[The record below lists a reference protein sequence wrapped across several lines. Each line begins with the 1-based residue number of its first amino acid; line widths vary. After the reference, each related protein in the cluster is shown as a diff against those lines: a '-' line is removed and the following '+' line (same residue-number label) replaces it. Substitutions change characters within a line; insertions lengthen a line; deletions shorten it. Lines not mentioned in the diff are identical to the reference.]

1 MSDKKKKKT
10 KIWEYVDALSYK
22 KDRSV
27 LEDPQF
33 AKEYIPFIVNRALS
47 YHQDAVLVANAMN
60 ERPWMDA
67 ASQFLH
73 LLNSLAARKRFSK
86 WVKATVSD
94 DAKSVAEYY
103 GCSIRHARN
112 IVDLH
117 TKTQLSII
125 RSRLEKGGAATK
137 AGTRHDDN

>member
-1 MSDKKKKKT
+1 MAE
-10 KIWEYVDALSYK
+10 KIWQYLDALSHK

-27 LEDPQF
+27 LDDPQF
-33 AKEYIPFIVNRALS
+33 AKDYVPFIINRALS
-47 YHQDAVLVANAMN
+47 YHQDAVLSANMMN
-60 ERPWMDA
+60 ERPWLDA
-67 ASQFLH
+67 ASQFQF
-73 LLNSLAARKRFSK
+73 LLNTLAARKRFSK
-86 WVKATVSD
+86 WIKATVPN

-117 TKTQLSII
+117 TKEQMKII

-137 AGTRHDDN
+137 AGSRHDNT